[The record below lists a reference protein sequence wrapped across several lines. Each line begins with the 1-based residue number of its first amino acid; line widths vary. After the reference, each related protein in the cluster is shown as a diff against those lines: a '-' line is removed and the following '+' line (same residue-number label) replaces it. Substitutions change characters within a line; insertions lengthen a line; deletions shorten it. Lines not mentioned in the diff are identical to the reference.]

1 MDMSGVQTARM
12 TSVRWKI
19 FLLLLLLVSINYID
33 RAALSV
39 AMPAIATEFDLSPER
54 QGLILSSFFWTY
66 LFMQVPSGMLAD
78 RLKPRA
84 LIAAATIGWGAFQ
97 ALGALCTGWFALLLT
112 RLGLGITEA
121 PIYPG
126 GVKLNALWLTQ
137 NEKTRGASIVDAG
150 SALGSGV
157 GAVVVAALMTWFGS
171 WRAAFVVAGVGT
183 ILCGIWAWWY
193 IRNTPREHPSIS
205 QAEIDY
211 IERAHAEEDAR
222 EPKTAAGG
230 SMLRFFTFRSVW
242 GMCASHT
249 CTNLIFFGLM
259 TWLPTYLYKA
269 HGFDLKSLGGATFII
284 FFAGF
289 VGEVIAGS
297 LADKWKAAGGSSNLV
312 YRSMMMVGA
321 FAVAVSMLGVANV
334 RSPFAVVSLLC
345 VALFFLRWCGGCN
358 WATPAMLA
366 TRARTGTLN
375 GIMNFVGNIAGIF
388 VPIFIGYIVQ
398 TTGSYFLALM
408 FFVAVAVFQ
417 MIVVLA
423 IDYQKKLPV

>member
-1 MDMSGVQTARM
+1 MSGVQTARM

-97 ALGALCTGWFALLLT
+97 ALGALCTGWFPLLLT

-126 GVKLNALWLTQ
+126 GGKLNALWLTQ

-334 RSPFAVVSLLC
+334 RSPFAVVSLLS

-417 MIVVLA
+417 MLVVLA

>member
-1 MDMSGVQTARM
+1 MSVSSVQSVRM
-12 TSVRWKI
+12 TNVRWKT
-19 FLLLLLLVSINYID
+19 FLLLLALVSINYID

-39 AMPAIATEFDLSPER
+39 AMPAIAQEFDLSPER

-78 RLKPRA
+78 KLKPRA
-84 LIAAATIGWGAFQ
+84 LIAIATVGWGFFQ
-97 ALGALCTGWFALLLT
+97 ALGAFSTGWVLLLLT
-112 RLGLGITEA
+112 RLGLGVTEA

-126 GVKLNALWLTQ
+126 GGKLNALWLTK
-137 NEKTRGASIVDAG
+137 NEKTRGAALLDGG

-157 GAVVVAALMTWFGS
+157 GAIVVATLMAVLGS

-193 IRNTPREHPSIS
+193 IRNTPREHPAINEE
-205 QAEIDY
+205 EIAY
-211 IERAHAEEDAR
+211 IERAHAEEDAA
-222 EPKTAAGG
+222 EPTVAPGG
-230 SMLRFFTFRSVW
+230 SLFRFFSFRSVW
-242 GMCASHT
+242 GMCLSHT

-259 TWLPTYLYKA
+259 TWLPTYLYKV
-269 HGFDLKSLGGATFII
+269 HGFDLKSLGGATFLI
-284 FFAGF
+284 FFCGF
-289 VGEVIAGS
+289 VGEVIGGN
-297 LADKWKAAGGSSNLV
+297 LADKWKSSGAGANVV
-312 YRSMMMVGA
+312 YRTMMIIG
-321 FAVAVSMLGVANV
+321 AVAVGLSMLGVAYV
-334 RSPFAVVSLLC
+334 RAPVMVVALLC

-408 FFVAVAVFQ
+408 FFVAVAGFQ
-417 MIVVLA
+417 ALCVLG
-423 IDYQKKLPV
+423 IDYQRKLPV